1 MKTALEIDKEKIAAF
16 CQRWRIQEL
25 DLFGSVLRDD
35 FGPESDVDFL
45 VVYAPGAKITLFDE
59 ARMQEELGV
68 LWLQVCLP
76 LKQSML
82 PVRTGFFTAIRHNLL
97 FSLRLLLFL

>member
-68 LWLQVCLP
+68 LCGR
-76 LKQSML
+76 
-82 PVRTGFFTAIRHNLL
+82 PVDLVSRRAVEESPNWIRRKAILESAEP
-97 FSLRLLLFL
+97 FYVAP